1 MRCYK
6 QSQLT
11 WKVIWPK
18 IGCRIRGI
26 TGTEMASRNLRKL
39 RMAQKSKDLIESIS
53 EEIIMETLNIAT
65 GYSQKNK

>member
-1 MRCYK
+1 MV
-6 QSQLT
+6 SQLT
-11 WKVIWPK
+11 REVICPK
-18 IGCRIRGI
+18 IGCRRRGI